1 MASKPSKRSPQSK
14 SDALLRHLRERGLAK
29 YPGSHLMSPWPG
41 HLDLAVD
48 GKTYAYL
55 SLEGEPFGI
64 SCKLPK
70 SSGFALSIPGTRP
83 TPYGLGKSGWVSLSV
98 EDGAAIPPLELLEEW
113 LDESYR
119 AQCKKRRLKELDG
132 AAAGAKAKPVKP
144 AKATKATKPAARG
157 RAAKAR
163 GKPGARRGRP
173 AR

>member
-119 AQCKKRRLKELDG
+119 AVAPAKVLAKLDG
-132 AAAGAKAKPVKP
+132 VVP
-144 AKATKATKPAARG
+144 AKKPAALAKKKRG
-157 RAAKAR
+157 
-163 GKPGARRGRP
+163 P
-173 AR
+173 

>member
-1 MASKPSKRSPQSK
+1 MASKRRPLSK
-14 SDALLRHLRERGLAK
+14 SDALVRHLRELGLAK

-98 EDGAAIPPLELLEEW
+98 EDGAAIPPVELLEAW

-119 AQCKKRRLKELDG
+119 AQCKKRRLKELDAEAPAG
-132 AAAGAKAKPVKP
+132 ARAATATPAKTRAKAK
-144 AKATKATKPAARG
+144 AR
-157 RAAKAR
+157 
-163 GKPGARRGRP
+163 ARRGR
-173 AR
+173 

>member
-1 MASKPSKRSPQSK
+1 MASKRSPLSK
-14 SDALLRHLRERGLAK
+14 SDALLRHLRELGLAK

-64 SCKLPK
+64 SCKLPR

-98 EDGAAIPPLELLEEW
+98 EEGAAIPPVELMEEW

-119 AQCKKRRLKELDG
+119 AQAKKRRLKELDG
-132 AAAGAKAKPVKP
+132 VAPSGN
-144 AKATKATKPAARG
+144 ATKATKPAKPAARSAARG
-157 RAAKAR
+157 RASKAR

>member
-1 MASKPSKRSPQSK
+1 MASKRRPQSP
-14 SDALLRHLRERGLAK
+14 SDVLVRHLRELGLAK

-55 SLEGEPFGI
+55 SLDGEPFGI

-98 EDGAAIPPLELLEEW
+98 EEGAAVPPVELMEEW

-119 AQCKKRRLKELDG
+119 AQAKKRRLKELDG
-132 AAAGAKAKPVKP
+132 DAKPGAAAAAKPATA
-144 AKATKATKPAARG
+144 AKSGKATKPRT
-157 RAAKAR
+157 RSKAS
-163 GKPGARRGRP
+163 GSKGARRGRA

>member
-1 MASKPSKRSPQSK
+1 MASKRRPLSK
-14 SDALLRHLRERGLAK
+14 SDTLVRHLRELGLAK
-29 YPGSHLMSPWPG
+29 YPGSHLMSPWPD

-55 SLEGEPFGI
+55 NLEGEPFGI

-83 TPYGLGKSGWVSLSV
+83 TPYGLGKNGWVSLSV
-98 EDGAAIPPLELLEEW
+98 EDGAAVPPVELLEEW

-119 AQCKKRRLKELDG
+119 AQAKKRRLKELDG
-132 AAAGAKAKPVKP
+132 LAPPRADAKAAA
-144 AKATKATKPAARG
+144 T
-157 RAAKAR
+157 
-163 GKPGARRGRP
+163 GKPGRKTSGKARARRGRP

>member
-1 MASKPSKRSPQSK
+1 MASKRRPLSK
-14 SDALLRHLRERGLAK
+14 SDALVRHLRELGLAK

-119 AQCKKRRLKELDG
+119 AQAKKRRLKELDG
-132 AAAGAKAKPVKP
+132 TAPAA
-144 AKATKATKPAARG
+144 KATKPAKPAQPAARG
-157 RAAKAR
+157 AARGAAAKGR
-163 GKPGARRGRP
+163 GKPGARRSRP